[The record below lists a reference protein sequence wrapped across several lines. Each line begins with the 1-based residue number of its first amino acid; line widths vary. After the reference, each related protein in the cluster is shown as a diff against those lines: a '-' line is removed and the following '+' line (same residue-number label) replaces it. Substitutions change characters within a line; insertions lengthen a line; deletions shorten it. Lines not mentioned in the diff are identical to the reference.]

1 MFHGKELRTGSLQPF
16 ARNVAK
22 HIKCLRSQVARAA
35 CTAAQKMFT
44 YVPKS
49 MEPDIEEI
57 ASALFPRTADTNKFL
72 RVQSTEA
79 LNAMV
84 DNVNPI
90 KCVHVITAKGIK

>member
-1 MFHGKELRTGSLQPF
+1 MINQITIHYNREAAVTGLQNISRLSMFHGKELRPGSLQPF

-49 MEPDIEEI
+49 MEPVG
-57 ASALFPRTADTNKFL
+57 TAINK
-72 RVQSTEA
+72 V
-79 LNAMV
+79 
-84 DNVNPI
+84 
-90 KCVHVITAKGIK
+90 